1 MLSLHHIPTAK
12 PLNDLYLMLVHID
25 ALIHLAL
32 TMNYYLY
39 ADLFSNKAEKR
50 HCRQLLLTAYS
61 AAILLYIQPLTPSF
75 VSFCDALITP

>member
-12 PLNDLYLMLVHID
+12 TPDDLCLMLVHID

-32 TMNYYLY
+32 PMNYYLC
-39 ADLFSNKAEKR
+39 ADLFSNKGEKR

-61 AAILLYIQPLTPSF
+61 IAILLHIQPLPPSLL
-75 VSFCDALITP
+75 SFCDALITP